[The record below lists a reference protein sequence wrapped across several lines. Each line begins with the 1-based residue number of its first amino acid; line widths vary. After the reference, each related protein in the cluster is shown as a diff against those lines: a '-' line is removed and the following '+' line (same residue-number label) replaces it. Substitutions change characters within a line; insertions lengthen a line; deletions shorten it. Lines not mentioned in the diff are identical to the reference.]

1 MRTYSWYYGIF
12 HWFMHYTLTILF
24 VAFAQISIFPIYL
37 PYYLFGYYMQNNI
50 VDIFFIIVI
59 SSLIDLDHIEFFKKF
74 GVKKYVWA
82 QKRLVSPLHNFFFLS
97 LFAIA
102 SAFSALFVSKLLAI
116 MIFSIVLHLLWD
128 IFEDVFIFR
137 SSFRRWEKT
146 WGLDKGDM
154 EKTYNEFLQIE
165 AQQPKKEPRIKK
177 LESKL
182 KEKGYALRER
192 IRRKK
197 QL

>member
-1 MRTYSWYYGIF
+1 
-12 HWFMHYTLTILF
+12 MHYTLTILF